1 MNTNPADDLASK
13 ILEKENTDR
22 QEIALLLDNYLGKD
36 DRIFVQK
43 TQMGNSEAYIG
54 SVTLEWLDSR
64 VRFASQMPL
73 FRQKFDLQTNN
84 IVRDDETIDEIIQRP
99 LDWSRQA
106 TLTQY
111 LAARKS
117 HKFPAVL
124 VVVSPPWVDNPL
136 AEEWDKNGVA
146 TKSATEF
153 TSFDKNENLGLL
165 NVSKEVSIFALDGQ
179 HRLMGVQGLMS
190 LIKTGILQRYNKNKK
205 PVGAAITLEDLAEE
219 YQIDPETVYKL
230 AHEKIGIEF
239 IPAAV
244 AGETRQQAQRRVRSI
259 FVHVNLMAVTLSQ
272 GQLALLNEDNG
283 FAIAAR
289 KIAVTH
295 PLLKEQDDRNPRVN
309 WDSATVAAKSTV
321 LTTLQALQDMA
332 ERYLEYKFPH
342 WKPERKGLIPMRP
355 EDEELKE
362 GIEEFKKLFDHLA
375 TLPSY
380 QRIESGE
387 ETAELRRFSFEKPP
401 GEGNLLFRPVGQIA
415 LANALGILVFRK
427 KLSLKSI
434 FDKLRRFDVDEGFSH
449 MDNPESAWY
458 GILYD
463 PNKKRMLVSG
473 KDLAT
478 KLIVYLVGGIQDDME
493 RAHLRQAVAEA
504 RTFED
509 KAISFNGRFVQPQ
522 EVGLPPV
529 LS

>member
-1 MNTNPADDLASK
+1 MTSNPADDLANQF
-13 ILEKENTDR
+13 LEKENRDR
-22 QEIALLLDNYLGKD
+22 QQIALLLDNYLGKD
-36 DRIFVQK
+36 DRIFAQK
-43 TQMGNSEAYIG
+43 TLMGNSEAYIG

-106 TLTQY
+106 ALTQY

-124 VVVSPPWVDNPL
+124 VVVSPPWVDDPQ
-136 AEEWDKNGVA
+136 AAEWDKYGIA
-146 TKSATEF
+146 TKSAAEF
-153 TSFDKNENLGLL
+153 TAFDKNQNLGLL
-165 NVSKEVSIFALDGQ
+165 NVSQEIGIYALDGQ

-205 PVGAAITLEDLAEE
+205 AVGAAITIEDLAEE
-219 YQIDPETVYKL
+219 YQIDPTEVQKL
-230 AHEKIGIEF
+230 AREKIGIEF
-239 IPAAV
+239 IPAV
-244 AGETRQQAQRRVRSI
+244 LAGETRQQAQRRVRSI

-295 PLLKEQDDRNPRVN
+295 PLLKDQDNRNPRIN
-309 WDSATVAAKSTV
+309 WDSATVAVKSTV
-321 LTTLQALQDMA
+321 LTTLQALQDMS

-342 WKPERKGLIPMRP
+342 WKPEKKGLIPMRP

-362 GIEEFKKLFDHLA
+362 GIEEFRKLFDNLA

-380 QRIESGE
+380 KRIESGE
-387 ETAELRRFSFEKPP
+387 ETLELRRFGFEKPA
-401 GEGNLLFRPVGQIA
+401 GEGNILFRPVGQVA

-427 KLSLKSI
+427 QLSLTSI
-434 FDKLRRFDVDEGFSH
+434 FDKLRRYDVDEGFSH
-449 MDNPESAWY
+449 ADNPESAWY

-463 PNKKRMLVSG
+463 PNKRRMLVSG
-473 KDLAT
+473 RELAS
-478 KLIVYLVGGIQDDME
+478 KLIVYLVAGIEDDME
-493 RAHLRQAVAEA
+493 RAHLRQAVAQA
-504 RTFED
+504 RTFEG
-509 KAISFNGRFVQPQ
+509 KAISLNGRFVRPQ

>member
-1 MNTNPADDLASK
+1 MNTNPADELASK
-13 ILEKENTDR
+13 ILEKENSDR

-84 IVRDDETIDEIIQRP
+84 IVRDDETIDEIMQRP

-106 TLTQY
+106 ALTQY

-124 VVVSPPWVDNPL
+124 VVVSPLWVDNPQ

-146 TKSATEF
+146 TKSASEF

-165 NVSKEVSIFALDGQ
+165 NVSQKVAVYALDGQ

-205 PVGAAITLEDLAEE
+205 AVGAAITIEDLAAE
-219 YQIDPETVYKL
+219 YQLDPTEVQKL
-230 AHEKIGIEF
+230 AREKIGIEF
-239 IPAAV
+239 IPAVV

-283 FAIAAR
+283 FAICAR

-295 PLLKEQDDRNPRVN
+295 PLLKEQDDRSPRVN
-309 WDSATVAAKSTV
+309 WDSATVAAQSQV

-332 ERYLEYKFPH
+332 QRYLEYKFPQ
-342 WKPERKGLIPMRP
+342 WKPEKKGLIPMRP

-362 GIEEFKKLFDHLA
+362 GIEEFKKLFDYLA

-387 ETAELRRFSFEKPP
+387 STAELRRFSFEKPG
-401 GEGNLLFRPVGQIA
+401 GEGNILFRPVGQIA
-415 LANALGILVFRK
+415 LANALGILRFRK
-427 KLSLKSI
+427 QLSLQSI
-434 FDKLRRFDVDEGFSH
+434 FEKLRRFDVDEGFSH
-449 MDNPESAWY
+449 MENSESAWY

-463 PNKKRMLVSG
+463 PNKRRMLVSG
-473 KDLAT
+473 RDLAV
-478 KLIVYLVGGIQDDME
+478 KLIVYLVAGIQDDME
-493 RAHLRQAVAEA
+493 RAHLRQAVAQA
-504 RTFED
+504 RTFEG
-509 KAISFNGRFVQPQ
+509 KAVSFNGRFVRPQ
-522 EVGLPPV
+522 EVGLPQV

>member
-1 MNTNPADDLASK
+1 MQTNSADDLASK
-13 ILEKENTDR
+13 LLEKENSDR
-22 QEIALLLDNYLGKD
+22 QQIALLLDNYLGKD

-73 FRQKFDLQTNN
+73 FRQKFDPQTNN
-84 IVRDDETIDEIIQRP
+84 IVRDDETIEEIIQRP

-106 TLTQY
+106 ALTQY

-124 VVVSPPWVDNPL
+124 VVVSPPWVDNPQ

-146 TKSATEF
+146 TKSASEF

-165 NVSKEVSIFALDGQ
+165 NVSQEVAIYALDGQ

-205 PVGAAITLEDLAEE
+205 AVGAAITIEDLAEE
-219 YQIDPETVYKL
+219 YQIDPIEVQKL
-230 AHEKIGIEF
+230 AREKIGIEF
-239 IPAAV
+239 IPAVV

-283 FAIAAR
+283 FAICAR

-295 PLLKEQDDRNPRVN
+295 PLLKEQDDRSPRVN
-309 WDSATVAAKSTV
+309 WDSATVAAQSQV
-321 LTTLQALQDMA
+321 LTTLQALQDMS

-342 WKPERKGLIPMRP
+342 WKPEKKGLIPMRP
-355 EDEELKE
+355 EDEELRE
-362 GIEEFKKLFDHLA
+362 GIEEFKKLFDYLA

-380 QRIESGE
+380 QRIEDGE
-387 ETAELRRFSFEKPP
+387 STAELRRFSFEKPG
-401 GEGNLLFRPVGQIA
+401 GEGNILFRPVGQIA
-415 LANALGILVFRK
+415 LANALGILAFRK
-427 KLSLKSI
+427 QLSLKSI
-434 FDKLRRFDVDEGFSH
+434 FEKLRRYDVDEGFSH
-449 MDNPESAWY
+449 MENSESAWY

-473 KDLAT
+473 RELAS
-478 KLIVYLVGGIQDDME
+478 KLIVYLVAGIEDDMD
-493 RAHLRQAVAEA
+493 RAHLRQAVAAA
-504 RTFED
+504 RTFEG
-509 KAISFNGRFVQPQ
+509 KAISFNGRFVRPQ

>member
-1 MNTNPADDLASK
+1 MNTNPADELVSK
-13 ILEKENTDR
+13 ILEKENSDR

-106 TLTQY
+106 ALTQY

-124 VVVSPPWVDNPL
+124 VVVSPLWVDNPQ

-146 TKSATEF
+146 TKSASEF

-165 NVSKEVSIFALDGQ
+165 NVSQKVAVYALDGQ

-205 PVGAAITLEDLAEE
+205 AVGAAITIEDLAEE
-219 YQIDPETVYKL
+219 YQIDLTEVQKL
-230 AHEKIGIEF
+230 AREKIGIEF
-239 IPAAV
+239 IPAVV

-283 FAIAAR
+283 FAICAR

-295 PLLKEQDDRNPRVN
+295 PLLKEQDDRSPRVN
-309 WDSATVAAKSTV
+309 WDSATVAAQSQV

-332 ERYLEYKFPH
+332 QRYLEYKFPQ
-342 WKPERKGLIPMRP
+342 WKPEKKGLIPMRP

-362 GIEEFKKLFDHLA
+362 GIEEFKKLFDYLA

-387 ETAELRRFSFEKPP
+387 STAELRRFSFEKPG
-401 GEGNLLFRPVGQIA
+401 GEGNILFRPVGQIA
-415 LANALGILVFRK
+415 LANALGILRFRK
-427 KLSLKSI
+427 QLSLQSI
-434 FDKLRRFDVDEGFSH
+434 FEKLRRYDVDEGFSH
-449 MDNPESAWY
+449 MENSESAWY

-473 KDLAT
+473 RELAS
-478 KLIVYLVGGIQDDME
+478 KLIVYLVAGIEDDMD
-493 RAHLRQAVAEA
+493 RAHLRQAVAQA
-504 RTFED
+504 RTFEG
-509 KAISFNGRFVQPQ
+509 KAVSFNGRFVQPK
-522 EVGLPPV
+522 EVGLPPM